1 MSVSID
7 KRNNLWELNSW
18 YQYRLDFK
26 TYKETKNFVEI
37 SGIEEGLLVV
47 FRNLLTQSMT
57 NLPTKKTFLN
67 YSGVSIY
74 KKNQIQ
80 ALWQDIQER

>member
-37 SGIEEGLLVV
+37 SGIEEGLLSSVQK
-47 FRNLLTQSMT
+47 FADTEYEI
-57 NLPTKKTFLN
+57 NLPTKKHF
-67 YSGVSIY
+67 
-74 KKNQIQ
+74 
-80 ALWQDIQER
+80 